1 MRLSC
6 SGIRP
11 AQSADFTSTIFG
23 YVSMILP
30 SIPGRTNHI
39 TEDMET
45 TILLH
50 SPKSKHAQ
58 IKYDITHGYAIQRKV
73 CSHQYTEFFVS
84 LIRII

>member
-11 AQSADFTSTIFG
+11 AQSADFTSTI

-58 IKYDITHGYAIQRKV
+58 IKYDITHGYTIQRKV
-73 CSHQYTEFFVS
+73 CSPQYTEFFVS